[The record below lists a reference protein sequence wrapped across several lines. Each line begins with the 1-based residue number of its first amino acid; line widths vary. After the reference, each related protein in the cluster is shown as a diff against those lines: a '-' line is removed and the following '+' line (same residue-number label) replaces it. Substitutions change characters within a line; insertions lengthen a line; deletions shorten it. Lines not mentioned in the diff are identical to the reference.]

1 MTDYAG
7 RADALT
13 RLADEAAEAVRE
25 INHVTIT
32 GPALPAPAIYEVLG
46 CLKLV
51 GYGLGQANRQ
61 LAARLSD
68 SATMFELYECD
79 GRDPGDSISAAMTAL
94 QRAAEHAQAVG
105 VLLDTAQSSIAGQ
118 GIRS

>member
-1 MTDYAG
+1 VSDYTT
-7 RADALT
+7 RAEALA
-13 RLADEAAEAVRE
+13 RLADEAAEAVRA
-25 INHVTIT
+25 INHLTIT
-32 GPALPAPAIYEVLG
+32 GPALPAPSAYEVLG

-51 GYGLGQANRQ
+51 GYGLSQANHQ

-68 SATMFELYECD
+68 SASMFELYECD
-79 GRDPGDSISAAMTAL
+79 GRDPGDSISAAVTAL

-105 VLLDTAQSSIAGQ
+105 VLLDKAQSSIAGQ

>member
-1 MTDYAG
+1 MSDYATS
-7 RADALT
+7 AEALT
-13 RLADEAAEAVRE
+13 RLADEAARAVRA

-32 GPALPAPAIYEVLG
+32 GPPLPAPSVYGVLG

-79 GRDPGDSISAAMTAL
+79 GRDPGDTISAAMAAL
-94 QRAAEHAQAVG
+94 QRASEHAQAVG
-105 VLLDTAQSSIAGQ
+105 ELLDTAQSCIAGQ
-118 GIRS
+118 GFRR